1 MSTTTHAPAPG
12 SSPARRRP
20 AAGPGTARLT
30 WLHLKYQFL
39 ETVRVPIAVLGNLLF
54 PALAMF
60 FFVVPQES
68 VAGDPLAATV
78 AVASLGL
85 FAVCSASL
93 FTYGLGVAE
102 DRQLPFDPFLRSL
115 PAGPAPRMVARI
127 GNGAIFALFGLVPL
141 VVIGWLFTEAGV
153 TAPRLLAGVGTI
165 LLVSVPFVLLGMAVG
180 YALPAK
186 AALPVVQVVLF
197 PLAFAGGLF
206 MPPQFFPGWLDG
218 ISMATPTRAGRD
230 LLVQAL
236 TGQPAYG
243 GAWAVLAGWVV
254 VLGVLAVT
262 AYRRDEGRR
271 FR

>member
-1 MSTTTHAPAPG
+1 MSTTTSTTTVPATG
-12 SSPARRRP
+12 TG
-20 AAGPGTARLT
+20 GPGAVRLT

-60 FFVVPQES
+60 FFVVPQPAVAQDPVAATTS
-68 VAGDPLAATV
+68 VAA
-78 AVASLGL
+78 LGL

-115 PAGPAPRMVARI
+115 PAGPAPRMIARVL
-127 GNGAIFALFGLVPL
+127 NGGIFALFGLVPL
-141 VVIGWLFTEAGV
+141 VLIGWLFTDASV
-153 TAPRLLAGVGTI
+153 TVTELVAGVGTI
-165 LLVSVPFVLLGMAVG
+165 LLVSVPFVLLGMAIG
-180 YALPAK
+180 YSLSAK
-186 AALPVVQVVLF
+186 AALPVVQVILF

-206 MPPQFFPGWLDG
+206 LPPMLFPDWLDG
-218 ISMATPTRAGRD
+218 ISQATPTRAGRD

-236 TGQPAYG
+236 TGEPANPW
-243 GAWAVLAGWVV
+243 AWPVLIGWTA
-254 VLGVLAVT
+254 LFAALAVV